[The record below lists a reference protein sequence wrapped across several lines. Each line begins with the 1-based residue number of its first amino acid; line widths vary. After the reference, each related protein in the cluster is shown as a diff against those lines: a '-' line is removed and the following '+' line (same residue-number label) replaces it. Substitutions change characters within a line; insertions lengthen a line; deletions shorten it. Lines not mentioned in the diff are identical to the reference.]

1 MSICLQQIYLPIYKK
16 EQRKEANNL
25 ISLKNYRKAE
35 MEERNSL
42 NIWQWGLCLSQMLP
56 KVSYKM
62 PVLRQISETELALN
76 GKAILTEKV
85 HFH

>member
-1 MSICLQQIYLPIYKK
+1 M
-16 EQRKEANNL
+16 

-62 PVLRQISETELALN
+62 PVLTQDKSVKQSFALN